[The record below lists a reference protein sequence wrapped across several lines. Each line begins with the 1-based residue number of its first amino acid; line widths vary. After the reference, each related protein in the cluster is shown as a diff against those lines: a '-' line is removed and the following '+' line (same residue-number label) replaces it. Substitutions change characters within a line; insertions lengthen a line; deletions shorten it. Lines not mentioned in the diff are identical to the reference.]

1 MKSDGLQKVILRL
14 YEQGLSSRQISNQ
27 LVGQVSKTTI
37 NDWVK
42 MCREFADE
50 NGGIHR
56 KTKFPQGVMVW
67 LGVCYD
73 GVTRPVIIENGTI
86 NHQSVDYPTNS
97 YYSPPSGESFLCSN
111 IKSKGMTKCSD
122 IPKLTQNNMTC
133 TARFNFTVYSLSDQC
148 VNWNQY
154 YRLCKPSDTNPYNGG
169 ISFDNVLYA
178 FITIFQKTPDRRP
191 SVPRIQINSD
201 DNNDDNLSYYSAFEH
216 DLSPDVPDLIKDVRS
231 STQKIQSFVSSQNSV
246 RKKNANEKAIANTK
260 NMRPG
265 RYKLFNL
272 KLNRFIET
280 NFFIGAIFVC
290 ICLNTLCLSIEY
302 HGQPHLMTQILEYI
316 NFGFAVIFLLEMILK
331 LIAMGMFQYIKDPA
345 NIFDGLIAIISLTE
359 IYQSNISALRAF
371 RMLRIFR
378 LISFLPGIKRQ
389 IAIMV
394 KTINDVAVFFL
405 FLMLFIFMFGVLGSH
420 LFGGHF
426 SAVSGYSVDNRTNIE
441 IKCHCC
447 QCKEFEFYRNQSNII
462 GDIQVMRSSIKNAS
476 HIKINVF
483 FSAPTLLSV

>member
-1 MKSDGLQKVILRL
+1 MFHR
-14 YEQGLSSRQISNQ
+14 
-27 LVGQVSKTTI
+27 SKHNTI
-37 NDWVK
+37 
-42 MCREFADE
+42 RFS
-50 NGGIHR
+50 I
-56 KTKFPQGVMVW
+56 
-67 LGVCYD
+67 VC
-73 GVTRPVIIENGTI
+73 VR
-86 NHQSVDYPTNS
+86 VDYRTNS

-178 FITIFQKTPDRRP
+178 FITIFQIVSLEGWVDVMYYIQDVSSFWVWIYFVVLVVKTPDRRP

-426 SAVSGYSVDNRTNIE
+426 SAVSGYSVDNRTHIE

-462 GDIQVMRSSIKNAS
+462 
-476 HIKINVF
+476 NVRCQTPRTNFDTF
-483 FSAPTLLSV
+483 FNSLLAVYQ